1 MFDIEPGR
9 RATYLVI
16 CRVLVVLSAIAS
28 LFYLKWLLFDAR
40 PDNALLYVLLVGA
53 EVFNI
58 AQAAGF
64 WYTIWSQEW
73 TLPEAVDF
81 SATTETVDVFITVF
95 GEPVDVVE
103 RTVAGAMAVR
113 HPRKK
118 VWVLD
123 DGGSPQIAA
132 VAARHGAGYL
142 VRPSR
147 RGAKAGNLNDAMAR
161 TTGEFLLVLDADHVP
176 KPEFLELSMGGFGGA
191 DVAFVQTPQ
200 DYVNRTTN
208 RVSAG
213 ANEQQ
218 GLFYG
223 PIMRGKNA
231 RNAVF
236 SCGTNVIF
244 RRVALESVGGMPED
258 SITEDLRVSLILSGK
273 GQRGVYVPLI
283 LAEGMGPV
291 DVASFFSQQSRWA
304 RGGLE
309 IMFKRRPFSGHMS
322 LPTRLQYGL
331 GFMYWFTGW
340 AYAVYLL
347 LPVAY
352 LVFGQRP
359 VQVPNQY
366 PAYFLPYV
374 VMTLVTLAYAA
385 GFRLTFRAL
394 WFTLASF
401 PVFIGSFFTA
411 LFGRRARFVVTSKG
425 PSQRSLR
432 PVAVQLW
439 VLIALV
445 LAAVFGLLFRGFTP
459 AVTNNVA
466 FVLGHI
472 VIIQG
477 FVRYA
482 RRPEEPDH
490 LSADGADALAP
501 PRPAPTAE
509 VASGAMATERPLR
522 GA

>member
-1 MFDIEPGR
+1 MFDIEPGK
-9 RATYLVI
+9 RAVYQVT
-16 CRVLVVLSAIAS
+16 CRVLVVLSAVTA

-58 AQAAGF
+58 AQATGF
-64 WYTIWSQEW
+64 WYTIWRQEW
-73 TLPEAVDF
+73 TQPDPVDF
-81 SATTETVDVFITVF
+81 TATAETVDVFITVF
-95 GEPVDVVE
+95 GEPVGVVE
-103 RTVAGAMAVR
+103 RTVAGAVSIR
-113 HPRKK
+113 HPRKA

-123 DGGSPQIAA
+123 DGGSPEIAA
-132 VAARHGAGYL
+132 VAARYGAGYL
-142 VRPSR
+142 VRPTR

-161 TTGEFLLVLDADHVP
+161 TRGDFLLVLDADHVP
-176 KPEFLELSMGGFGGA
+176 KPEFLELTMGGFSGS

-200 DYVNRTTN
+200 DYVNRWTN
-208 RVSAG
+208 RVAAG

-236 SCGTNVIF
+236 SCGTNVVF
-244 RRVALESVGGMPED
+244 RRASLESVGGMPED
-258 SITEDLRVSLILSGK
+258 SITEDLRVSLILAGI

-291 DVASFFSQQSRWA
+291 DVSSFFSQQRRWA

-309 IMFKRRPFSGHMS
+309 ILFRREPFSGLMGVS
-322 LPTRLQYGL
+322 TRIQYGL

-340 AYAVYLL
+340 AYSVYLL
-347 LPVAY
+347 LPIAY
-352 LVFGQRP
+352 LVFGVRP

-374 VMTLVTLAYAA
+374 VMTLFTLAYAS
-385 GFRLTFRAL
+385 GFQVTFRAL

-401 PVFIGSFFTA
+401 PAFMGSFFTA

-425 PSQRSLR
+425 PSRRSLR
-432 PVAVQLW
+432 PVAVQLA
-439 VLIALV
+439 VLCALA
-445 LAAVFGLLFRGFTP
+445 LAAVFGLAVRGFTP

-472 VIIQG
+472 IIIQG

-482 RRPEEPDH
+482 RRPEDPD
-490 LSADGADALAP
+490 
-501 PRPAPTAE
+501 TE
-509 VASGAMATERPLR
+509 VAAGSRGVATERSAGRADAPR
-522 GA
+522 AT